1 MTRCEDSDDGSRPS
15 RSGTDLRK
23 MFFQS
28 MVATGPSTNDVPPST
43 DDRPDGNDDGKTIV
57 DFTMESLLGFENEHL
72 VHTAH
77 VIPPA
82 PPRKRPNYDSR
93 NRKFLSNQVDRRR
106 FLALCLVY
114 FSCLFF

>member
-1 MTRCEDSDDGSRPS
+1 
-15 RSGTDLRK
+15 
-23 MFFQS
+23 